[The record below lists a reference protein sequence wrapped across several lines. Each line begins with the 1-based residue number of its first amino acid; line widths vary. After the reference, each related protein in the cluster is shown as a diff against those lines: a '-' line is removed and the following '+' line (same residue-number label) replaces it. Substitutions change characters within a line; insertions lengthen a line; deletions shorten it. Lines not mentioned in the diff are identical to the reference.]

1 MDVSNKSIYQS
12 SIYSAIVVNENINDD
27 PQSKYRIQ
35 IYIPSMYPE
44 YLDIYEDYMKSSDK
58 SSNGNKDKF
67 PWAQTLV
74 KNLKVGNIVYG
85 SFLYGKAN
93 QFIILG
99 LDATNPKNE
108 ESNTSSS
115 YDITGSG
122 IVNLAMGIIM
132 HNEVGLAIGQYP
144 DGLTDSNYGNINPA
158 DNGGCSIG
166 LLQWHESN
174 AIDLLKSIK
183 EADSNWESYWSDK
196 SLTTYLSLKSGNI
209 SYSNFSNSWKLTKGS
224 SEYNAIHSMLV
235 SEPGK
240 TVQKQ
245 KASERTAN
253 SIQLL
258 TDKYQVTNPAIIIY
272 CADIM
277 NQYGNGVNNASK
289 YPNLKG
295 CLDQAKSCSSES
307 DVMSGLDKFVSWWK
321 DKTKNYYSR
330 RDTTY
335 SYIKSCYDQGKLTT
349 GGLTDQG
356 EAGNAIAGNG
366 QYCIPFK
373 GTFGITAPWGKGGYP
388 NGYTGYSGGA
398 AHSGIDFGC
407 PTGTPLLACTNG
419 TVEKTAQLKNSY
431 GTHVQIRADDGN
443 LIIYAH
449 MQKYIV
455 NTGNRVSKGQLIG
468 YSDNSGHSFG
478 AHLHFE
484 IRPKSGGD
492 TSSGM
497 YGSTNPAPFLGIS
510 GHRGDT
516 VKGA

>member
-74 KNLKVGNIVYG
+74 KDLKVGNIVYG

-99 LDATNPKNE
+99 LDATNPKNQ
-108 ESNTSSS
+108 ESNTNSA

-122 IVNLAMGIIM
+122 IVDLAMGIIM

-209 SYSNFSNSWKLTKGS
+209 SYSNFGGSWKLTKGS

-245 KASERTAN
+245 KACERTAN

-307 DVMSGLDKFVSWWK
+307 DVMTGLDKFVSWWK

-356 EAGNAIAGNG
+356 EAGNVISGNG
-366 QYCIPFK
+366 QYCHPFK
-373 GTFGITAPWGKGGYP
+373 GSSVITATWGKGGYRR
-388 NGYTGYSGGA
+388 SGGY
-398 AHSGIDFGC
+398 HTGIDFSM
-407 PTGTPLLACTNG
+407 PQGTPLYACTNG
-419 TVEKTAQLKNSY
+419 TTASCSPSY
-431 GTHVQIRADDGN
+431 GLGMVLTADDGN
-443 LIIYAH
+443 KIYYGHCSKHVKTGRVNKGDLIAYSG
-449 MQKYIV
+449 
-455 NTGNRVSKGQLIG
+455 NTGHS
-468 YSDNSGHSFG
+468 SGP
-478 AHLHFE
+478 HLHFE
-484 IRPKSGGD
+484 IRKSPYKYAENG
-492 TSSGM
+492 T
-497 YGSTNPAPFLGIS
+497 GSDVNPLPYIGVQGNSEYYDKTITF
-510 GHRGDT
+510 
-516 VKGA
+516 